1 MAAVRL
7 AALADLHYPRLPPEV
22 LGPVLTAAAQAADVL
37 LLCGDL
43 TEQGLANEARLLAR
57 TITAAARVPIVAVL
71 GNHDHEAG
79 QADEVTAALADA
91 GVHVLDG
98 QPVEIAGVGFAGV
111 KGFAGGFGQ
120 RALQPWGEAVIKQ
133 FVREAVDEALKLESA
148 LAKLQTERRV
158 ALLHYSPV
166 EDTVKGE
173 APEILAFLGSS
184 RLEEPLTRYP
194 VSAVFHGHAHAGSP
208 EGRTRGD
215 APVYNVAWPLL
226 QRVFPDRPP
235 FRLVELAP

>member
-1 MAAVRL
+1 VPAEA
-7 AALADLHYPRLPPEV
+7 
-22 LGPVLTAAAQAADVL
+22 LGPVLTAAGQAADVL

-43 TEQGLANEARLLAR
+43 TDRGLPEDARLLAR
-57 TITAAARVPIVAVL
+57 TLTTAVRIPIVAVL
-71 GNHDHEAG
+71 GNHDHDAG
-79 QADEVTAALADA
+79 QAEQVSAVLAEA

-98 QPVEIAGVGFAGV
+98 SPVEVQGVGFAGV

-120 RALQPWGEAVIKQ
+120 RALQPWGEAVIRQ
-133 FVREAVDEALKLESA
+133 FVREAVQEALKLESA
-148 LAKLQTERRV
+148 LARLRTERRV

-173 APEILAFLGSS
+173 APEVFAFLGSS

-194 VSAVFHGHAHAGSP
+194 VSAVFHGHAHGGSP
-208 EGRTRGD
+208 VGRTRSD

-226 QRVFPDRPP
+226 ERVFPGRPP
-235 FRLVELAP
+235 FRVVELPPA